1 MAKIAFIQ
9 EELRDRFGVMLLSAC
24 LGKHGHVRDVF
35 VAEKTKDLVGDVK
48 AFAPDILAFST
59 MSAGINFALET
70 MRKLKAATGAI
81 TLMGGPH
88 ATFYPEII
96 KEEGVDAVCIG
107 EGEGAIVD
115 LAEAIDKK
123 GEIYGIKNL
132 WIKDRE
138 NPETIY
144 KNELRDRSD
153 INELPI
159 FDRDLYFNKYQELA
173 DAPTKKIFIAKGCPF
188 DCSYCFNHSL
198 KQMYK
203 GKGKYLQFYTVDRV
217 LDEIRQINEKWGMEW
232 LQIITDTVNVDR
244 EWFMEFMKR
253 YKEEFDIKYIC
264 NVRIDHIDEEIVKMM
279 KDSGCDRVNYGIE
292 HGNYEIRKNVLKRD
306 MSDED
311 IIKGGQLFN
320 KYGMRVQTAN
330 IIGVPHETVE
340 TAMSTVWLNRKV
352 KPDIAQI
359 FILQPYPKTQ
369 IYEYSREHHF
379 LDDDYAFSVSGTG
392 FQLSFNGSEDRMQ
405 LKLEDEKKLVR
416 IFYLFNFLVQH
427 PWTDKVYKILLSLPL
442 LRLYKAIYMY
452 PVAAQHIKYSKSLSE
467 KLSVLKKFFYNILK
481 G

>member
-24 LGKHGHVRDVF
+24 LGKYGHERDVF
-35 VAEKTKDLVGDVK
+35 VEEKSQDLIADVK
-48 AFAPDILAFST
+48 AFEPDILAFST
-59 MSAGINFALET
+59 MTAGVTFALET
-70 MRKLKAATGAI
+70 IKKLKKATGAF

-96 KEEGVDAVCIG
+96 NEEGLDAVCIG

-115 LAEAIDKK
+115 LADAIDKK
-123 GEIYGIKNL
+123 RDIYGIKNL

-138 NPETIY
+138 TPGTIY
-144 KNELRDRSD
+144 KNEVRERSD

-159 FDRDLYFNKYQELA
+159 FDRDIYFNKYKELA
-173 DAPTKKIFIAKGCPF
+173 EAPTKKIFIAKGCPF
-188 DCSYCFNHSL
+188 DCSYCFNKAL
-198 KQMYK
+198 KEMYK

-217 LDEIRQINEKWGMEW
+217 LDEIRLINEKWGMTW
-232 LQIITDTVNVDR
+232 LQIITDTVNVDKA
-244 EWFMEFMKR
+244 WFMEFMKR

-264 NVRIDHIDEEIVKMM
+264 NVRIDRIDEEIVKMM
-279 KDSGCDRVNYGIE
+279 KESGCDRVNYGIE

-311 IIKGGQLFN
+311 IIRGGQLFN

-330 IIGVPHETVE
+330 IIGVPHETLE
-340 TAMSTVWLNRKV
+340 TAMSTVWLNRKI

-369 IYEYSREHHF
+369 IYDYAREHDF
-379 LDDDYAFSVSGTG
+379 LDADYAFSVSGTG
-392 FQLSFNGSEDRMQ
+392 FQLSFNGSEDKMQ
-405 LKLEDEKKLVR
+405 LKLEDEKKLIR
-416 IFYLFNFLVQH
+416 LFYLFDFFVQH
-427 PWTDKVYKILLSLPL
+427 PWTDKIYKVMLSIPFM
-442 LRLYKAIYMY
+442 RLYKGIYMY
-452 PVAAQHIKYSKSLSE
+452 PVVKQHIKYSKNFGE
-467 KLSVLKKFFYNILK
+467 KLSALKKFFYNILK